1 MGVEVTDVKVR
12 LPYLIPG
19 IVLFLI
25 GLLWALQ
32 GASVVKSGFM
42 AGQRLWLVIGI
53 VVAIVGIGL
62 GYLGVA
68 DRTKSAPE

>member
-1 MGVEVTDVKVR
+1 VDVEEEALDVKVR

-19 IVLFLI
+19 VILFLL

-32 GASVVKSGFM
+32 GASVINSGFM

-53 VVAIVGIGL
+53 VVAVVGLGL
-62 GYLGVA
+62 GYVGLP
-68 DRTKSAPE
+68 RQQRS